1 MAISREDIEEAL
13 IESHLVYKDD
23 KGNFCVGLNGD
34 SDINWAVDAIVKAL
48 IEESL

>member
-13 IESHLVYKDD
+13 IGSHLVYKDN

-34 SDINWAVDAIVKAL
+34 SEVNWAVAAVVEAL